1 MLVSGYIP
9 ILMPFSLHLEL
20 MNVFVR
26 FLVFIGIQLTNRRT
40 DSPTVRQTTI
50 SIIYVLFDNSNSENS
65 KIKSYSKKKQKRETK
80 PNHYLGMKITTKPA
94 KADYQLHKSFIDSE
108 PCCDKMA

>member
-40 DSPTVRQTTI
+40 DSPTDRQTTI

-65 KIKSYSKKKQKRETK
+65 KIKSHSKKTK
-80 PNHYLGMKITTKPA
+80 TRNKTEPLPRYENYH
-94 KADYQLHKSFIDSE
+94 KAS
-108 PCCDKMA
+108 